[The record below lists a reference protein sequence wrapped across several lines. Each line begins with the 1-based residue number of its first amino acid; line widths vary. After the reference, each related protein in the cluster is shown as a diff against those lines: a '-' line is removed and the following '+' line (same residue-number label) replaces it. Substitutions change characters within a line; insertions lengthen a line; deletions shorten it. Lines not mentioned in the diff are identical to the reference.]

1 MVTFSC
7 ILYLNKKKDKIKFDS
22 VYSIFDVKERI
33 AEYISNDKTKY
44 KTFDISIFDKKP
56 ELGTAELDI
65 EIELN
70 ENNIPT
76 LLYVLYGS
84 DLYETMVDIFI
95 NALPPLG
102 EMSGSLSYP
111 TVGKKHEPAT
121 FVLKRFEILAD
132 IKPVSNTNLLWKSL
146 RGQKSLAYSTESDIV
161 SYVKSAIGDIIQSC
175 GINASCAN
183 DFGVSGLKPDIM
195 VLANSIGLLIGII
208 EVKKPSKNIMENER
222 LHGQTFNYML
232 SIAEMYGQEDVYGIS
247 TTYDCWRVYWLPRCD
262 RSATSSELDFIS
274 QSKTTLE
281 KPVTI
286 TSTSNLQDLITTIDD
301 ILPPTPNKRILYGSK
316 VYEYSDTQLPKVLYS
331 VLMKMYYSKRKEE
344 IPLLDVKRM
353 YIQVVESAW
362 FWVNINIKKLH
373 YFIDTPLQL
382 VKSCILL
389 YDLKGGAHGRVWLCC
404 APKGVLEG
412 QVFVLKF
419 SKSENSPEIELHN
432 ECEKWRELW
441 GLNSFVRTWNS
452 KPALMMPFVTPASE
466 DDWRSK
472 EFIDLVINTID
483 KLSNM
488 KFHHKD
494 LKKCHVGKYLD
505 SNGVIKI
512 VFFDLVLYET
522 NEDIQFIKESI
533 NGNNN
538 NNNSYTFNTS
548 KFYQVI
554 NNLKNDNRFDG
565 LLGAG
570 SIITNHNGFK
580 IDHGYGF
587 IMV

>member
-1 MVTFSC
+1 MVSFSC
-7 ILYLNKKKDKIKFDS
+7 IVYLNKKKDKIKFES

-102 EMSGSLSYP
+102 EKSGSLSYP

-121 FVLKRFEILAD
+121 LVLKRFEILAD

-146 RGQKSLAYSTESDIV
+146 RGQNSLTYSTKSDIV
-161 SYVKSAIGDIIQSC
+161 TLSNHVVLMLV
-175 GINASCAN
+175 AN

-195 VLANSIGLLIGII
+195 VLANSIGLPIGII

-262 RSATSSELDFIS
+262 RSAISSELDVIS

-286 TSTSNLQDLITTIDD
+286 TSTSNLQDSITTIDD
-301 ILPPTPNKRILYGSK
+301 ILLPTPNKRIVYRSK
-316 VYEYSDTQLPKVLYS
+316 VYEYSDKHLPKVLYS

-344 IPLLDVKRM
+344 IPLLDVKR
-353 YIQVVESAW
+353 I
-362 FWVNINIKKLH
+362 
-373 YFIDTPLQL
+373 
-382 VKSCILL
+382 
-389 YDLKGGAHGRVWLCC
+389 VWLCC
-404 APKGVLEG
+404 ASKGVLEG

-419 SKSENSPEIELHN
+419 SKSENSPEIELYN

-441 GLNSFVRTWNS
+441 ALNTFVRIWNS

-472 EFIDLVINTID
+472 
-483 KLSNM
+483 
-488 KFHHKD
+488 
-494 LKKCHVGKYLD
+494 
-505 SNGVIKI
+505 
-512 VFFDLVLYET
+512 
-522 NEDIQFIKESI
+522 
-533 NGNNN
+533 
-538 NNNSYTFNTS
+538 
-548 KFYQVI
+548 
-554 NNLKNDNRFDG
+554 
-565 LLGAG
+565 
-570 SIITNHNGFK
+570 
-580 IDHGYGF
+580 
-587 IMV
+587 